1 MWKTRYDKLGT
12 KHDKLE
18 TVSINVT
25 LPQLKAAKVNVNCMT
40 YLNPLLM
47 RNDRV
52 TRQADGFHVS
62 LLELGSQFS
71 HSTEFSCAYRS
82 KVCGMGEENT
92 PSENT
97 ITSYWR
103 TNIFNALP
111 VTCGSNKFIN
121 LWINTNLFLY
131 FVIFILNCIRIPRKM
146 DLVPIPVR

>member
-1 MWKTRYDKLGT
+1 MLFLKIGYFLCEKLGMT
-12 KHDKLE
+12 NLAQNMIHLKLLAS
-18 TVSINVT
+18 TLRY
-25 LPQLKAAKVNVNCMT
+25 LPQLKAAKVNVNSMT

-121 LWINTNLFLY
+121 L
-131 FVIFILNCIRIPRKM
+131 
-146 DLVPIPVR
+146 